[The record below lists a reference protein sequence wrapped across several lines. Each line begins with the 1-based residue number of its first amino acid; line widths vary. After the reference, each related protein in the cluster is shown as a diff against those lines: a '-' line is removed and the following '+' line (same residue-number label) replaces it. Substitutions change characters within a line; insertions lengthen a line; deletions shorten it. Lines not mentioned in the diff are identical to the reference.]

1 MQPGK
6 TLTREACD
14 LAFRDT
20 RYRVAKFE
28 AETAAAPRA
37 DP

>member
-28 AETAAAPRA
+28 TAAAAAPRA
-37 DP
+37 GP